1 MAGVRSKVRQYASC
15 CLIDVDD
22 TLPSI
27 FSSSTAAGYATG
39 SRYGIGLNMGRIRPL
54 NSPIRNG
61 EVVHTAE
68 LIALE
73 DIESKGFFGR
83 LWSRFI
89 LWLMSL
95 FGIS

>member
-1 MAGVRSKVRQYASC
+1 MAKDIKVDYKFKNNVQAP
-15 CLIDVDD
+15 IKK
-22 TLPSI
+22 
-27 FSSSTAAGYATG
+27 G
-39 SRYGIGLNMGRIRPL
+39 SVMGSLDIIS
-54 NSPIRNG
+54 ND

-89 LWLMSL
+89 LWIMSL
-95 FGIS
+95 FGMS